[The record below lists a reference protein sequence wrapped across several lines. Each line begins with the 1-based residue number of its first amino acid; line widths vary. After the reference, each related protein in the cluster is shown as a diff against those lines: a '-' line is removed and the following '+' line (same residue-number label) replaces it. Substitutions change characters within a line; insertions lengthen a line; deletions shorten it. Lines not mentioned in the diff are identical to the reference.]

1 MFCQSGKT
9 RVFLMDLMVILYTYT
24 DKNNELMPTHL
35 YKVYFRCTIIVEFF
49 STICRDSG
57 AVSTKK
63 TKTDDSKDEKVKE
76 SNDKKSNTS
85 SEVTKKKKS
94 SSNGFHSFML
104 IYK

>member
-1 MFCQSGKT
+1 M
-9 RVFLMDLMVILYTYT
+9 
-24 DKNNELMPTHL
+24 
-35 YKVYFRCTIIVEFF
+35 EFF
-49 STICRDSG
+49 FSCILSDSG

-85 SEVTKKKKS
+85 SEVTKKYI

-104 IYK
+104 I

>member
-1 MFCQSGKT
+1 M
-9 RVFLMDLMVILYTYT
+9 
-24 DKNNELMPTHL
+24 HH
-35 YKVYFRCTIIVEFF
+35 IVEFF

-85 SEVTKKKKS
+85 SEVTKKKIQFKWI
-94 SSNGFHSFML
+94 SFIHALYLL
-104 IYK
+104 ILDTLTKTKKNHCKLYLYQEN

>member
-1 MFCQSGKT
+1 
-9 RVFLMDLMVILYTYT
+9 
-24 DKNNELMPTHL
+24 MPTHL

-49 STICRDSG
+49 STIRRDSG

-85 SEVTKKKKS
+85 SEVTKKK
-94 SSNGFHSFML
+94 NPVQMDF
-104 IYK
+104 IYSCLFINN

>member
-1 MFCQSGKT
+1 MSWYQYTCTKY
-9 RVFLMDLMVILYTYT
+9 IL
-24 DKNNELMPTHL
+24 DIK
-35 YKVYFRCTIIVEFF
+35 IIEFF
-49 STICRDSG
+49 FSCILSDSG

-85 SEVTKKKKS
+85 SEVTKKYI

-104 IYK
+104 I

>member
-1 MFCQSGKT
+1 
-9 RVFLMDLMVILYTYT
+9 
-24 DKNNELMPTHL
+24 MPTHL

-49 STICRDSG
+49 STIRRDSG

-85 SEVTKKKKS
+85 SEVTNKK
-94 SSNGFHSFML
+94 NPVHMDFIHSCLF
-104 IYK
+104 INN

>member
-1 MFCQSGKT
+1 
-9 RVFLMDLMVILYTYT
+9 MDLMVILYTYT

-49 STICRDSG
+49 QLIRRDSG

-85 SEVTKKKKS
+85 SEVTKKKS

>member
-1 MFCQSGKT
+1 
-9 RVFLMDLMVILYTYT
+9 MDLMVILYTYT

-85 SEVTKKKKS
+85 SEVTKKKIQFKWI
-94 SSNGFHSFML
+94 SFIHAYL
-104 IYK
+104 